1 MRKHKFR
8 CPDCRKLT
16 VMIDGHTLVHTQAG
30 MTVVCL
36 HCEQEFFTPGLV
48 NKLHIGGYD
57 G

>member
-16 VMIDGHTLVHTQAG
+16 VMIDGHTLVHTPAG

-36 HCEQEFFTPGLV
+36 HCEQEFFTTGLV